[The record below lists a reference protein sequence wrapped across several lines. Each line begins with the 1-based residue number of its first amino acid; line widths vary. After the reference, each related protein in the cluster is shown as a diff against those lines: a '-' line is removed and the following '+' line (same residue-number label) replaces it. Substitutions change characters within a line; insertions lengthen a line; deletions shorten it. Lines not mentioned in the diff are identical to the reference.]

1 MSERQRINPK
11 NGNPN
16 KIMKFIYLF
25 LFWEI
30 LDIINLETLISIR
43 GINIL
48 RTKIIGLIVCTI
60 IQTILKLIKVISMK
74 YVIYDLLVD
83 ILEVIFQEPEAID
96 LMKLIINKINK
107 K

>member
-1 MSERQRINPK
+1 M
-11 NGNPN
+11 
-16 KIMKFIYLF
+16 
-25 LFWEI
+25 
-30 LDIINLETLISIR
+30 
-43 GINIL
+43 
-48 RTKIIGLIVCTI
+48 CTI
-60 IQTILKLIKVISMK
+60 IQAILKLIKVISMK

>member
-1 MSERQRINPK
+1 
-11 NGNPN
+11 
-16 KIMKFIYLF
+16 MKFIYLF
-25 LFWEI
+25 LFLEI

-60 IQTILKLIKVISMK
+60 IQAILKLIKVISMK

>member
-1 MSERQRINPK
+1 
-11 NGNPN
+11 
-16 KIMKFIYLF
+16 MKFIYLF
-25 LFWEI
+25 LFLKI

-60 IQTILKLIKVISMK
+60 IQAILKLIKVISMK

-83 ILEVIFQEPEAID
+83 ILEVIFQEHEAID
-96 LMKLIINKINK
+96 LIKLIINKINIK
-107 K
+107 

>member
-1 MSERQRINPK
+1 
-11 NGNPN
+11 
-16 KIMKFIYLF
+16 MKFIYLF
-25 LFWEI
+25 LFLEI

-60 IQTILKLIKVISMK
+60 IQAILKLIKVISMK

-83 ILEVIFQEPEAID
+83 ILEVIFQEHEAID
-96 LMKLIINKINK
+96 LIKLIINKINMK
-107 K
+107 